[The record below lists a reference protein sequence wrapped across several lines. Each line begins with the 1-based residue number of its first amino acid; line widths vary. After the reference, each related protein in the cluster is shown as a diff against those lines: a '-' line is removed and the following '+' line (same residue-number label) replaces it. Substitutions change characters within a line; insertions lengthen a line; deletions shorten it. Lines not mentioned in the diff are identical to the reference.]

1 MRTYLIR
8 RLLLGVLVFL
18 GLTLVTFFI
27 ARVVPSDP
35 AARWVGPRA
44 TVEQI
49 ARARAK
55 LGLDKPIHVQYG
67 RYMADLVQGD
77 WGTSIVT
84 HQPVLRDIKTYLPAS
99 LELTISGMILAV
111 IVGIPLGVI
120 SAAHKDRAVDHLSRA
135 FSIGA
140 VSLPT
145 FWVAM
150 VLQLVFFGYLRLL
163 PVGGELDLA
172 IKLAYPVHQ
181 ITGSYLVDS
190 LITGNWVVFANA
202 LLHLILPAVTLAA
215 YPLGLI
221 TRMTR
226 SSMLEVL
233 NEDYIRV
240 ARAYGMTERR
250 ITYLYALKNAIGPTV
265 TVIALTVAYSLAG
278 TFLIEA
284 VFNWPGLG
292 HYAADAVL
300 AADYPAI
307 MGVTILV
314 AIFYVALNLAV
325 DVVQAILDPRI
336 KAA

>member
-1 MRTYLIR
+1 MRTYIIR
-8 RLLLGVLVFL
+8 RLLLGVLVLL
-18 GLTLVTFFI
+18 GLTLLTFFI

-44 TVEQI
+44 TLDQI
-49 ARARAK
+49 ARARVQ
-55 LGLDKPIHVQYG
+55 LGLDKPIYVQYL
-67 RYMADLVQGD
+67 RYMADLVHGN

-84 HQPVLRDIKTYLPAS
+84 HQPVLRDIKIYLPAS
-99 LELTISGMILAV
+99 LELIISGMILAV
-111 IVGIPLGVI
+111 VIGIPLGVV
-120 SAAHKDRAVDHLSRA
+120 SAAHKDRAIDHLSRA

-150 VLQLVFFGYLRLL
+150 ILQLVFFGYLRLFPL
-163 PVGGELDLA
+163 SGELDPA
-172 IKLAYPVHQ
+172 IKLAYPMHQ
-181 ITGSYLVDS
+181 ITGSYLFDS
-190 LITGNWVVFANA
+190 LITGNWVVFTNA
-202 LLHLILPAVTLAA
+202 FSHLILPAVTLAA

-233 NEDYIRV
+233 NEDYVRV

-265 TVIALTVAYSLAG
+265 TVIALTTAYSLAG

-314 AIFYVALNLAV
+314 AIFYIAMNLAV
-325 DVVQAILDPRI
+325 DIVQAILDPRI

>member
-1 MRTYLIR
+1 MRAFIVR
-8 RLLLGVLVFL
+8 RALLGLVVIL
-18 GLTLVTFFI
+18 GLTVVTFFI

-44 TVEQI
+44 TLEQI
-49 ARARAK
+49 ARARVQ
-55 LGLDKPIHVQYG
+55 LGLDKPIYVQYV
-67 RYMADLVQGD
+67 RYMADLVRGD

-84 HQPVLRDIKTYLPAS
+84 HQPVLRDIATYLPAS
-99 LELTISGMILAV
+99 LELTIAGMLLAIV
-111 IVGIPLGVI
+111 IGIPLGVL
-120 SAAHKDRAVDHLSRA
+120 SAVHKDRAIDHLSRT

-150 VLQLVFFGYLRLL
+150 VFQLVFFGYLHLL
-163 PVGGELDLA
+163 PLSGQLDMA
-172 IKLAYPVHQ
+172 VKLGYPVPHL
-181 ITGSYLVDS
+181 TGLYTLDS
-190 LITGNWVVFANA
+190 LLTGNWVVFWNA
-202 LLHLILPAVTLAA
+202 LAHLVLPAATLAT
-215 YPLGLI
+215 YPVGLI

-233 NEDYIRV
+233 SEDYIRV
-240 ARAYGMTERR
+240 ARAYGLSEKR
-250 ITYLYALKNAIGPTV
+250 IVYFYALKNAVGPTV
-265 TVIALTVAYSLAG
+265 TVVALTFAYSLAG

-307 MGVTILV
+307 MGVTIIV
-314 AIFYVALNLAV
+314 AFFYVILNLIVDILHAV
-325 DVVQAILDPRI
+325 LDPRVQ
-336 KAA
+336 AA